1 MCFHSTGG
9 IVLHTREW
17 RPVYTVLMP
26 LPLFRILLP
35 FFPHGSKNKYNNITD
50 DISVYMC
57 IEQIA
62 VKSQFNPFESP
73 GQFMKE
79 IANGCHMTS
88 FSI

>member
-1 MCFHSTGG
+1 MLSFDGGYCFTHERMA
-9 IVLHTREW
+9 TRVH
-17 RPVYTVLMP
+17 RLDAIATVP
-26 LPLFRILLP
+26 HFSS
-35 FFPHGSKNKYNNITD
+35 FFPHGSKIKYNNITD